1 MNVPELL
8 GIAAA
13 LAADAVTYAFSYGLQ
28 LQMHRRRASL
38 MLACTVGFFQGFMPL
53 LGYVS
58 GTGLR
63 ELVQQ
68 WGKWGALI
76 IFCALGLGTI
86 RKALCKAHTDEVQL
100 PLGLPGLLL
109 VGIATSIDAFSV
121 GICMAIRQEMGNYL
135 SPQQLALAAGTIGL
149 VTFAGALIFFRLARV
164 LRSIPERLLQFA
176 AGLILIALGINCV
189 C

>member
-135 SPQQLALAAGTIGL
+135 SP
-149 VTFAGALIFFRLARV
+149 AGALIFFRLARV

-176 AGLILIALGINCV
+176 DGLILIALGINCV